1 MSVQSS
7 ARKSSTSAYPGPSA
21 RRPQVSGM
29 RNSPRAAWASPVRPR
44 AGRLP
49 ITEFVPAAVTPG
61 QISIGGGGQNWVGG
75 GEGLRTWPAGQCEG
89 KRSRLKA
96 AHRSVA
102 IPRHLAQPL

>member
-21 RRPQVSGM
+21 RRPQVSRM
-29 RNSPRAAWASPVRPR
+29 RAAWASPVRPR

-61 QISIGGGGQNWVGG
+61 QISMGGGGQNWVGG

-96 AHRSVA
+96 AHRSVT
-102 IPRHLAQPL
+102 ILRHLAQPL